1 MKLVTFEHGGR
12 ERWGAVTGAA
22 DDGVVD
28 LSARLPA
35 YGSVAGLL
43 AADGL
48 AAARAALAGTAPDR
62 ALAEVR
68 LCKPIPR
75 PGRILCIGVNY
86 ANRNE
91 EYQDGAERPKWPS
104 LFMRSPGSLV
114 AHGEPLLRPP
124 ESVQLDYEGEI
135 VIVIGRAGRRIPR
148 ERASEHIAG
157 LTCMNEGTLRDWLRH
172 GKFNVTQGK
181 NFEASGA
188 VGPWIVTADACDGWD
203 RLRVTTRI
211 NGEVRQDETTDRLM
225 FPFDFLIAYLST
237 FMRLEPGDLIATG
250 TPTGA
255 GTYFDPPRWLVPGDR
270 VEVEVSGVGVLSN
283 PVADEPA

>member
-1 MKLVTFEHGGR
+1 MKLITFEHGGR

-22 DDGVVD
+22 DDAVVD

-48 AAARAALAGTAPDR
+48 AAARAALAGAAPDL

-68 LCKPIPR
+68 LRKPIPR

-91 EYQDGAERPKWPS
+91 EYKDGAERPKWPS

-148 ERASEHIAG
+148 DRASEHIAG
-157 LTCMNEGTLRDWLRH
+157 ITCMNEGTLRDWLRH

-188 VGPWIVTADACDGWD
+188 MGPWIVTADAFDGWD
-203 RLRVTTRI
+203 RLRVTTRV

-237 FMRLEPGDLIATG
+237 FMRLEPGDVIATG

-270 VEVEVSGVGVLSN
+270 VEVAVSGVGVLSN